1 MLVEL
6 ERSSVFSSLPLDIDT
21 LVTIEDLTE
30 VESVLQSLAVGEW
43 MTASRIAEELGWPV
57 QRTAERVRRAI
68 KELQL
73 SGLPVVEC
81 HAGFTIANS
90 VSMMD
95 RCIEKEEQRLRGLER
110 TIGALRMNREH
121 MARRQS
127 VLRRTT

>member
-1 MLVEL
+1 MAEL
-6 ERSSVFSSLPLDIDT
+6 EWSGVFSSLPLDIDT
-21 LVTIEDLTE
+21 LVDAGDLAA
-30 VESVLQSLAVGEW
+30 VEGVLRSLDVGEW
-43 MTASRIAEELGWPV
+43 KTAGRIAEELGWPV

-73 SGLPVVEC
+73 SGLSVVEC

-110 TIGALRMNREH
+110 TIGALRVNREH
-121 MARRQS
+121 MTRRQS
-127 VLRRTT
+127 VLRRTA